1 MENTNENK
9 EPILDKYFATLSLDD
24 ELNKIYEE
32 FDLDK
37 EKDRFYE
44 KSNLNK
50 LRSENHY
57 RYHNIN
63 FTKLEGL
70 TEDINVYVRSIKD
83 LYKLIKSKNLLTET
97 LNKATQHQIVL
108 DKIYDYM
115 DIIDKKVDE
124 TLKKL
129 VPNNNTKQA
138 KFSIEL
144 FKKLDLPTK
153 TRNKLIDLYSDLVIC
168 DSYIEEDKYF
178 NLKRQIQR
186 KNYISEIYETL
197 GIKEP
202 NPFDVNKSTEI
213 DDLNKAIEKSR
224 KKYTEKLQYLADI
237 MPKGKENK
245 LRLGKIKNTVLT
257 LFSYDD
263 KSMLS
268 TRKVYDKLLCN
279 EALDDEIK
287 DLEDH
292 FIDVIEKQNEE
303 RKFVFDKSGA
313 INIKRSLDYI
323 SLYYMDTLD
332 DESKSVVKYI
342 INNISVGK
350 YDAKNA
356 NQALKI
362 IVDDIWK
369 NTLTDVSKYDMTKD
383 FYFLCSNNP
392 FIDEKYQAILITK
405 KEIQKVTDYEDYQIG
420 FICGYDSSIL
430 YVTENDDIMTVKYD
444 DMSNLKTPR
453 QIEDEFINFKVCNR
467 IALNGFKTVLQA
479 VYLIDDDDEVKLKKA
494 IDLSESYDLPLI
506 KIRKTK
512 D

>member
-1 MENTNENK
+1 MENTDNKK

-50 LRSENHY
+50 IRSENHY

-115 DIIDKKVDE
+115 SIIDKKVDE
-124 TLKKL
+124 TLSKI
-129 VPNNNTKQA
+129 VPNNNTKQN
-138 KFSIEL
+138 KFSVEL
-144 FKKLDLPTK
+144 FKKLDIPSK

-186 KNYISEIYETL
+186 KKYISEIYETL

-202 NPFDVNKSTEI
+202 NPFDINKSIEI
-213 DDLNKAIEKSR
+213 DDLNKAIEKAR
-224 KKYTEKLQYLADI
+224 KKYSDKLQYLTDI
-237 MPKGKENK
+237 MPKGKDNK
-245 LRLGKIKNTVLT
+245 LKLGKIKNTVLT

-268 TRKVYDKLLCN
+268 TRKVYDKIQFN
-279 EALDDEIK
+279 ESLDDEIK
-287 DLEDH
+287 DLEDY
-292 FIDVIEKQNEE
+292 FIDIIEKQNEE
-303 RKFVFDKSGA
+303 RQFIFDKAGI
-313 INIKRSLDYI
+313 INIRRSLDYI

-332 DESKSVVKYI
+332 DESKSVVTYI
-342 INNISVGK
+342 MNNISVGK

-356 NQALKI
+356 NKALKI
-362 IVDDIWK
+362 IVEDIWRK
-369 NTLTDVSKYDMTKD
+369 TLTDVSKYDMTKEY
-383 FYFLCSNNP
+383 YFLCSNSP
-392 FIDEKYQAILITK
+392 FIDEKYQAILITN
-405 KEIQKVTDYEDYQIG
+405 KEIEKVTNYEDYQIG
-420 FICGYDSSIL
+420 FICGYDNSIL
-430 YVTENDDIMTVKYD
+430 YVTENDDIMSVKYD
-444 DMSNLKTPR
+444 DMSNLKTPK

-506 KIRKTK
+506 KIRKK
-512 D
+512 S